1 MKVSA
6 NEGRAPRK
14 LVFIGL
20 CRVPPNWCEVKV
32 SANEGRAHVTFCIG
46 HFRNFTSSLPFVFF
60 PLTLKPYLWSRI
72 GERGLS
78 RASFFGFQAVTGL
91 IAVFAGLIPQISVL
105 MPGSFKPMPGHL
117 RGQFLHFL
125 VSPRRSKP
133 LGRRKIKVLRHTQ
146 PRYLNRGQQ
155 ADWPQTLD
163 ATKSRS

>member
-1 MKVSA
+1 MPNAVKLAPQAKVSP
-6 NEGRAPRK
+6 NESRD
-14 LVFIGL
+14 
-20 CRVPPNWCEVKV
+20 
-32 SANEGRAHVTFCIG
+32 HTTFCVC
-46 HFRNFTSSLPFVFF
+46 HFPNFTLSLPFVFF

-78 RASFFGFQAVTGL
+78 RTSFLGFQAVTGL

-117 RGQFLHFL
+117 RGQFLHFW
-125 VSPRRSKP
+125 VSPRQSKP

-163 ATKSRS
+163 ARKSRS

>member
-1 MKVSA
+1 MALPNAAKLAPQAKVSA
-6 NEGRAPRK
+6 NESRAPRK
-14 LVFIGL
+14 PVFIGL

-32 SANEGRAHVTFCIG
+32 SANEGRD

-78 RASFFGFQAVTGL
+78 RASFFDFQTVAGL
-91 IAVFAGLIPQISVL
+91 IAVFAGLMAQISVL
-105 MPGSFKPMPGHL
+105 MPGSFKPMPAHL
-117 RGQFLHFL
+117 RGQFLHFW

-155 ADWPQTLD
+155 AD
-163 ATKSRS
+163 